1 MHFGIPNLRY
11 MDKAKSSETGYSS
24 NMLGFPVN
32 KEERVL
38 AHLLATK
45 FHTEPVIDSRLEV
58 RLNPIIKDLV
68 INRPAAK
75 KKRSKQHK
83 KEESTVEA
91 AESVGENQPVW
102 LDSSLKVEIAKLK

>member
-1 MHFGIPNLRY
+1 

-24 NMLGFPVN
+24 NMLGFPAN

-38 AHLLATK
+38 AHILATK
-45 FHTEPVIDSRLEV
+45 FHTEPAIDSWLEV
-58 RLNPIIKDLV
+58 RLNPTMKDLV

-75 KKRSKQHK
+75 KKRSKRHK
-83 KEESTVEA
+83 KEESTAEA

-102 LDSSLKVEIAKLK
+102 LDSSLKAEIAKLK

>member
-1 MHFGIPNLRY
+1 
-11 MDKAKSSETGYSS
+11 
-24 NMLGFPVN
+24 
-32 KEERVL
+32 
-38 AHLLATK
+38 
-45 FHTEPVIDSRLEV
+45 LEV

-91 AESVGENQPVW
+91 TESVGENQPVW
-102 LDSSLKVEIAKLK
+102 LDSSLKAEIAKMK